1 MAKAGILLDV
11 IAVVLIVFVVS
22 LLYPIVFGT

>member
-11 IAVVLIVFVVS
+11 IGVTLVVIVVS
-22 LLYPIVFGT
+22 TLYPIVFG